1 MSDIKVYDKKEM
13 KREYEQ
19 SARAFGPSTANPVI
33 MAEKRIGDKYV
44 NGNSTENFN
53 LAFGT
58 AAGRKQLGGFALNP
72 GEVGNR
78 GSAMATPQKWSDG
91 SVMSAYDRI
100 RSGKFSGAQ
109 AAVTGNTLLPDWAQ
123 LWDAM
128 RMDITIRKNANPVIR
143 DLIYNV
149 YNRPDASKTNS
160 LTEMLPYGLAFVK
173 HNGTGQGVEMGDKGE
188 GQNATVTIELYAA
201 GFTWDLLAELFDK
214 SLDMTA
220 LADAVAV
227 AYNAK
232 LDDNAINPILVADY
246 GTVDTNMADGFKHW
260 TKAATTSGAGRQELL
275 YDTINDAFDAL
286 SKRKDPV
293 TGKKLN
299 VNGAYILAS
308 SYDARHISQVAS
320 GLPSTNQKY
329 LPSISGIGGVIAYDG
344 ETINLRDKTI
354 TYSGVTDGYAYV
366 IIPKH
371 RYMDIVVKQG
381 LTAEVDMNPDVK
393 TLARE
398 EHAYYFAEGVFSD
411 GTAYIVQKVTLPT
424 W

>member
-1 MSDIKVYDKKEM
+1 MNGIKVYDKKEM

-19 SARAFGPSTANPVI
+19 SARAFGPSTADPVV
-33 MAEKRIGDKYV
+33 MAEKRIGDKYGD
-44 NGNSTENFN
+44 GNTAANYDR
-53 LAFGT
+53 AFGT

-72 GEVGNR
+72 LDVGNR

-91 SVMSAYDRI
+91 TTMSAYDRI
-100 RSGKFSGAQ
+100 RSGKFNAQ
-109 AAVTGNTLLPDWAQ
+109 AATTGNTLLPDWAQ

-149 YNRPDASKTNS
+149 YNRPDASKTNKI
-160 LTEMLPYGLAFVK
+160 TEMLPYGLAFVK
-173 HNGTGQGVEMGDKGE
+173 NNGTGQPVEQGDKGE
-188 GQNATVTIELYAA
+188 GQNATVDIELYAA

-232 LDDNAINPILVADY
+232 LDDNAMYPILNGNY
-246 GTVDTNMADGFKHW
+246 GTVDTAMADGFKHW

-275 YDTINDAFDAL
+275 YDTINDGFDAL
-286 SKRKDPV
+286 AKRKDPV
-293 TGKKLN
+293 TGKRLN
-299 VNGAYILAS
+299 VNGAFIVAS
-308 SYDARHISQVAS
+308 GYDARHIAQVSS

-329 LPSISGIGGVIAYDG
+329 LPAIASVGGVITYDG
-344 ETINLRDKTI
+344 EVINLRDKTV
-354 TYSGVTDGYAYV
+354 TYAGVADGYAYIV
-366 IIPKH
+366 IPKH
-371 RYMDIVVKQG
+371 RYMDIIVKQG
-381 LTAEVDMNPDVK
+381 LTAEVDMTPDVK

-398 EHAYYFAEGVFSD
+398 EHAYYFAEGVFAD
-411 GTAYIVQKVTLPT
+411 GVDYAIQKITLPA